1 MVLKS
6 LVTREIKVFI
16 KNPAFILSI
25 ILLISAYGIIGRII
39 SAGVETAKGEQIKVR
54 IGVVLEEKTPL
65 IEVLLNLLNQTSGGK
80 INVFSSASE
89 ATAENDLSIVIPR
102 GFTENATSAGKP
114 LYLRAG
120 VKVNSISPMSSQA
133 KVGLVTGIV
142 SLIQNLLPTVVGT
155 LYNVSVPSQKIVVA
169 ETSILLYNK
178 ILSGSEF
185 NAMVSFIALIP
196 MLIGLVI
203 GINAAYA
210 AQSTAVEKVEKAFE
224 MLLAQPISR
233 RSVLVAK
240 IVGSLVA
247 SLMTGAAY
255 LAGMFLMLSGFMSTT
270 ASPGGADLINLLGI
284 DTIILT
290 ILSLIIGLFCSGA
303 IGVILGSVVSDER
316 IAGALSAPIT
326 FLFVGFGLATIYM
339 DLPINA
345 LTAAAAGSAIAPLP
359 YIFISASLMGTHS
372 FIAISAA
379 TGIAT
384 CILLIALALIVFNR
398 DVIILGLR
406 FTWRR
411 KM

>member
-54 IGVVLEEKTPL
+54 IGVVLEEKNPL

-89 ATAENDLSIVIPR
+89 ATAENGLSIVIPR

-178 ILSGSEF
+178 VLSGSEF

>member
-1 MVLKS
+1 MVLKT

-39 SAGVETAKGEQIKVR
+39 SAGVETAKEEQIKVR
-54 IGVVLEEKTPL
+54 IGVVLEERTPL
-65 IEVLLNLLNQTSGGK
+65 IEVLLNLLNQTIGGK

-120 VKVNSISPMSSQA
+120 VKVDSVSPMSSQA
-133 KVGLVTGIV
+133 KVGLVASIV

-155 LYNVSVPSQKIVVA
+155 LYNVNVPSQKIVVA

-178 ILSGSEF
+178 VLSGSEF
-185 NAMVSFIALIP
+185 NAMVSFITLIP

-240 IVGSLVA
+240 IIGSLVA

-255 LAGMFLMLSGFMSTT
+255 LAGMFLMLSGFMSTA
-270 ASPGGADLINLLGI
+270 ASARGADLINLLGI
-284 DTIILT
+284 DTIILI

-303 IGVILGSVVSDER
+303 MGVILGSIVSDER
-316 IAGALSAPIT
+316 IAGVLSAPIT

-339 DLPINA
+339 DLPLNA
-345 LTAAAAGSAIAPLP
+345 LTAAASGAAIAPLP

>member
-178 ILSGSEF
+178 VLSGSEF

-398 DVIILGLR
+398 DVIIL
-406 FTWRR
+406 
-411 KM
+411 